1 MSQLSVDFFR
11 LAVTKNFG
19 RVTFLCIFSEN
30 FLQRKSLWIRGVRED
45 QVLPS
50 VFLCLTVSKHFVGE
64 LFCALF
70 QNFWVPKKFMDKNE
84 RGIRF
89 LSRKYF
95 VSRHRKFSHGKL
107 LLFHLIRVSRNLLF
121 QRVMLQFSVKLFVSQ
136 YRKNLVGQP
145 FCALFQKISGS
156 KKSLWIRGVGE
167 DQALPSGFFC
177 LTVPK

>member
-1 MSQLSVDFFR
+1 MDKNERSLRILSRKTFVSRCRKFSQGKLALCHFFRVSKNFFFQKVMSHLSVDFFR

-45 QVLPS
+45 QNLPS

-70 QNFWVPKKFMDKNE
+70 QNFRVPKKFMDKNE
-84 RGIRF
+84 RVIRI

-136 YRKNLVGQP
+136 
-145 FCALFQKISGS
+145 
-156 KKSLWIRGVGE
+156 
-167 DQALPSGFFC
+167 
-177 LTVPK
+177 